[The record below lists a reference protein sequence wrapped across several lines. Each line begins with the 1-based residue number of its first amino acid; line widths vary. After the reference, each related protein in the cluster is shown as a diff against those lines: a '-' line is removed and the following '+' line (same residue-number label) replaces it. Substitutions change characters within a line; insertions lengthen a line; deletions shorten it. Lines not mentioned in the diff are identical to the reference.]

1 MRSVSVA
8 NRQKQEKGQR
18 NLAQAGRQVR
28 IAGAFL
34 LLIMLLLL
42 SLIWSICSGSVS
54 VPIMEF
60 LQELR
65 EPKLR
70 GMAWTIIWEIRL
82 PRALAA
88 LILGGALALSGYL
101 LQTFFHNPI
110 AGPFVLGISS
120 GSKLLVALVMVGFL
134 EWNITINSGMLV
146 AAAFAGAL
154 LSMLFVLLVARK
166 MEQMAMLIV
175 GGVMIGYIC
184 SAITDF
190 VVTFASDA
198 DIVNLHNWSMG
209 SFSGISWDN
218 IRVMTPVVLVS
229 LVSRGSFSGMTWEN
243 VAVMVGVT
251 FVSAAAVFLLS
262 KPIGA
267 YQMGETYAKSMGVNV
282 AHLRF
287 FMVILSS
294 ILSGC
299 VAAFAGPVSFVG
311 IAVPH
316 LIRWLFADTRP
327 LVLIPGCFLGGSVFC
342 LFSDWLARTVFAPT
356 ELSISTVTA
365 VFGAPVVIFVMMR
378 KHRKST

>member
-1 MRSVSVA
+1 MRSVSEA

-18 NLAQAGRQVR
+18 NLTQAGRQVR
-28 IAGAFL
+28 IAAAFL
-34 LLIMLLLL
+34 LLIVLLLL
-42 SLIWSICSGSVS
+42 SLIWSVCSGSVS

-198 DIVNLHNWSMG
+198 DIVNLHNWS
-209 SFSGISWDN
+209 
-218 IRVMTPVVLVS
+218 
-229 LVSRGSFSGMTWEN
+229 RGSFSGMTWEN
-243 VAVMVGVT
+243 VAVMAGVT

>member
-1 MRSVSVA
+1 MRSVSEA

-28 IAGAFL
+28 IAAALL
-34 LLIMLLLL
+34 LLIVLLLL
-42 SLIWSICSGSVS
+42 SLIWSACSGSVS

-198 DIVNLHNWSMG
+198 DIVNLHNWS
-209 SFSGISWDN
+209 
-218 IRVMTPVVLVS
+218 
-229 LVSRGSFSGMTWEN
+229 RGSFSGMTWEN
-243 VAVMVGVT
+243 VAVMAGVT

-267 YQMGETYAKSMGVNV
+267 YQMGETYAKSMGVSV
-282 AHLRF
+282 AQLRF

-342 LFSDWLARTVFAPT
+342 LISDWLARTVFAPT

>member
-1 MRSVSVA
+1 MRSVSEA
-8 NRQKQEKGQR
+8 NRQKQEKKQR
-18 NLAQAGRQVR
+18 NLAQSGRQVR

-42 SLIWSICSGSVS
+42 SLIWSVCSGSVS

-198 DIVNLHNWSMG
+198 DIVNLHNWS
-209 SFSGISWDN
+209 
-218 IRVMTPVVLVS
+218 
-229 LVSRGSFSGMTWEN
+229 RGSFSGMTWEN
-243 VAVMVGVT
+243 VAVMAGVT

>member
-1 MRSVSVA
+1 MRSVSEA
-8 NRQKQEKGQR
+8 NRQKQEKKQR

-42 SLIWSICSGSVS
+42 SLIWSACSGSVS

-198 DIVNLHNWSMG
+198 DIVNLHNWS
-209 SFSGISWDN
+209 
-218 IRVMTPVVLVS
+218 
-229 LVSRGSFSGMTWEN
+229 RGSFSGMTWEN
-243 VAVMVGVT
+243 VAVMAGVT

>member
-1 MRSVSVA
+1 MRSVSEA
-8 NRQKQEKGQR
+8 NRQKQEKKQR

-42 SLIWSICSGSVS
+42 SLIWSACSGSVS

-198 DIVNLHNWSMG
+198 DIVNLHNWS
-209 SFSGISWDN
+209 
-218 IRVMTPVVLVS
+218 
-229 LVSRGSFSGMTWEN
+229 RGSFSGMTWEN
-243 VAVMVGVT
+243 VAVMAGVT
-251 FVSAAAVFLLS
+251 FVSAEAVFLLS

>member
-1 MRSVSVA
+1 MRSVSEA
-8 NRQKQEKGQR
+8 NRQKQEKKQR

-190 VVTFASDA
+190 VVPFASDA
-198 DIVNLHNWSMG
+198 DIVNLHNW
-209 SFSGISWDN
+209 
-218 IRVMTPVVLVS
+218 
-229 LVSRGSFSGMTWEN
+229 SRGSFSGMTWEN
-243 VAVMVGVT
+243 VAVMAGVT

>member
-1 MRSVSVA
+1 MRSVSEA
-8 NRQKQEKGQR
+8 NRQKQEKKQR

-28 IAGAFL
+28 IAAAFL
-34 LLIMLLLL
+34 LQIVLLLL
-42 SLIWSICSGSVS
+42 SLIWSACSGSVS

-198 DIVNLHNWSMG
+198 DIVNLHNWS
-209 SFSGISWDN
+209 
-218 IRVMTPVVLVS
+218 
-229 LVSRGSFSGMTWEN
+229 RGSFSGMTWEN
-243 VAVMVGVT
+243 VAVMAGVT

>member
-1 MRSVSVA
+1 MPSVPEA

-198 DIVNLHNWSMG
+198 DIVNLHNWS
-209 SFSGISWDN
+209 
-218 IRVMTPVVLVS
+218 
-229 LVSRGSFSGMTWEN
+229 RGSFSGMTWEN
-243 VAVMVGVT
+243 VAVMAGVI

>member
-1 MRSVSVA
+1 MRSVSEA
-8 NRQKQEKGQR
+8 NRQKQEKKQR

-42 SLIWSICSGSVS
+42 SLIWSVCSGSVS

-134 EWNITINSGMLV
+134 EWSITINSGMLV

-198 DIVNLHNWSMG
+198 DIVNLHNWS
-209 SFSGISWDN
+209 
-218 IRVMTPVVLVS
+218 
-229 LVSRGSFSGMTWEN
+229 RGSFSGMTWEN
-243 VAVMVGVT
+243 VAVMAGVT

-267 YQMGETYAKSMGVNV
+267 YQMGETYAKSMGVSV
-282 AHLRF
+282 AQLRF

-342 LFSDWLARTVFAPT
+342 LISDWLARTVFAPT

>member
-110 AGPFVLGISS
+110 AGPFVLGMSS

-198 DIVNLHNWSMG
+198 DIVNLHNWS
-209 SFSGISWDN
+209 
-218 IRVMTPVVLVS
+218 
-229 LVSRGSFSGMTWEN
+229 RGSFSGMTWEN
-243 VAVMVGVT
+243 VAVMAGVT